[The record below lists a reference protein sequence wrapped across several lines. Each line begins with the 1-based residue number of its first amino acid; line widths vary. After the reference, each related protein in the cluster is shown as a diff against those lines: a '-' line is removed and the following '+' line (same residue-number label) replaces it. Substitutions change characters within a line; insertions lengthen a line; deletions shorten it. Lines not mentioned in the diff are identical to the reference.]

1 MEFTSCISFFFF
13 QLSPIKNQTLFW
25 RQTPIKQECS
35 IDTLPEPPTAVNMD
49 NITVSDLELN
59 GTELSLNVSWLP
71 PTKPFGEVQQ
81 YQVRVGVVPLSSEEQ
96 EGDITS
102 SSHVNFT
109 VRSDRS

>member
-1 MEFTSCISFFFF
+1 MEFTSRISFFL

-25 RQTPIKQECS
+25 KQTPIKQECS
-35 IDTLPEPPTAVNMD
+35 IDTLPEPPTAVNID

-59 GTELSLNVSWLP
+59 GTGLSLNVSWLP
-71 PTKPFGEVQQ
+71 PTKPFGEIQQ
-81 YQVRVGVVPLSSEEQ
+81 YQVRVGVVPLSSEKQ

-109 VRSDRS
+109 VSSDRS